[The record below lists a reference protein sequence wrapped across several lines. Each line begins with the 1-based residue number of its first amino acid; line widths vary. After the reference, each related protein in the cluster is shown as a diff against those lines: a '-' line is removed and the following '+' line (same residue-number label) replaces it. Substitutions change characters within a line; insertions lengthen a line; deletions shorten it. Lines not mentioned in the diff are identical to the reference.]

1 MYWFELT
8 SGRTFGIM
16 AERRGVVTMT
26 NEEKILEMLTGMQ
39 AEIKEMKGEIKEIRT
54 EMEETKAELKEVH
67 EKVDVLAES
76 QEELR
81 TSVNAILDWT
91 DTVSTVVPI
100 VPKIS

>member
-1 MYWFELT
+1 
-8 SGRTFGIM
+8 
-16 AERRGVVTMT
+16 MT

-39 AEIKEMKGEIKEIRT
+39 GEIKEMKGEIKEVKGEINEIKT
-54 EMEETKAELKEVH
+54 EMEETKVELKEVH

>member
-1 MYWFELT
+1 
-8 SGRTFGIM
+8 
-16 AERRGVVTMT
+16 
-26 NEEKILEMLTGMQ
+26 
-39 AEIKEMKGEIKEIRT
+39 
-54 EMEETKAELKEVH
+54 MEETKAELKEVH

>member
-39 AEIKEMKGEIKEIRT
+39 AEIKEVKGEIKEIRT